1 MAIVAC
7 MAISHLLNAQ
17 PPPPPPPVEHGSAN
31 NQSEGAPV
39 GDGIGFLLALSAFYG
54 SAKVSGIHIFRKKGL
69 ENPEE

>member
-54 SAKVSGIHIFRKKGL
+54 SARFYRMKTFMKKNLQGQSD
-69 ENPEE
+69 